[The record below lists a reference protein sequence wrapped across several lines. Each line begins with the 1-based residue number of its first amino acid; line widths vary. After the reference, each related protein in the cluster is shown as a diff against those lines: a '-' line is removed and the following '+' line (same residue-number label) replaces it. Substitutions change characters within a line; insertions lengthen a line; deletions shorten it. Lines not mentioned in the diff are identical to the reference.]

1 MSNKKKV
8 AVIGGGVSGLA
19 AAWHLTENAKDTY
32 DVQLFEDE
40 DRLGGHANT
49 VNADGVDVDVGFMV
63 FNLENY
69 PNLVAWFDA
78 LGVPY
83 ENSDMSYSVSLDQ
96 GKTVEWSSDGLNGLL
111 ARRSQAFSPKF
122 HSFVKDMLR
131 FNATCTQLLMLPQDD
146 PRRGMSIGQYLREH
160 NYSEAFCSYYI
171 LPMIAAIW
179 SSSVEEVMNFPA
191 ESLISFFANHKLASV
206 NDRRQVCATCYHCYA
221 GFFSIN
227 SPLSK

>member
-1 MSNKKKV
+1 MSEKKKV

-19 AAWHLTENAKDTY
+19 AAWHLTQNAAERY

-49 VNADGVDVDVGFMV
+49 VRIDNGVDVDVGFMV

-69 PNLVAWFDA
+69 PNLVSWFDS
-78 LGVPY
+78 LGVEY
-83 ENSDMSYSVSLDQ
+83 ENSDMSYSVSLDE
-96 GKTVEWSSDGLNGLL
+96 GKTVEWSSGGLNGLL
-111 ARRSQAFSPKF
+111 AKRSQAFSPKF

-131 FNATCTQLLMLPQDD
+131 FNSTCTKLLSLPEGD
-146 PRRGMSIGQYLREH
+146 PRRGVTMGQYLRDH

-179 SSSVEEVMNFPA
+179 SSSIEEVMSFPA
-191 ESLISFFANHKLASV
+191 ESLIAFFANHKLAAVS
-206 NDRRQVCATCYHCYA
+206 DRRQV
-221 GFFSIN
+221 S
-227 SPLSK
+227 LSVVNEFAAQ